1 MQIDIFLRFSTL
13 PGQTLKIFGN
23 TSAWNGNEPEHALP
37 MQYLDLNHWHFKLN
51 LNEHD
56 LEQTDALNYSFLFQ
70 TEHGELISDWNKVRF
85 IKLSDLRDGI
95 KILDT
100 WMHMGDT
107 DNAFK
112 TLPFKSVFAARNAD
126 VLQVSE
132 DKSAYITFSVDA
144 PLLSPDEKLA

>member
-56 LEQTDALNYSFLFQ
+56 LEQTD
-70 TEHGELISDWNKVRF
+70 
-85 IKLSDLRDGI
+85 
-95 KILDT
+95 
-100 WMHMGDT
+100 
-107 DNAFK
+107 
-112 TLPFKSVFAARNAD
+112 
-126 VLQVSE
+126 
-132 DKSAYITFSVDA
+132 
-144 PLLSPDEKLA
+144 